1 MQLNEYRHTHM
12 QHKLPIDQKKK
23 TSIISLLMIPQKM
36 LKPQVD
42 YCIRE
47 VIG

>member
-12 QHKLPIDQKKK
+12 QHKLPIDQKK
-23 TSIISLLMIPQKM
+23 TSIISLLMIPHKM
-36 LKPQVD
+36 LKPQAD

>member
-12 QHKLPIDQKKK
+12 QHKPPIDQKK
-23 TSIISLLMIPQKM
+23 SIISLLMIPHRM
-36 LKPQVD
+36 LKPQAD

>member
-12 QHKLPIDQKKK
+12 QHKLPIDQKK
-23 TSIISLLMIPQKM
+23 TIISLLMIPHNM
-36 LKPQVD
+36 LKPQAD